1 MRGKPIERLKPRTA
15 QSVAEVLRDHVV
27 LELEGIDRMYLNVY
41 VPVLQAVEGVLKFI
55 RIHRGHPV
63 ASTAMVEPI
72 TRRFVESIE
81 RYVRDHN
88 IPMITFE
95 KGQRTDDIANQ
106 RRAAFTQ
113 NEGVVFVGKA
123 QEKCTVYRTE
133 KRHNPRTGKTY
144 AWIVKSTALVNHYYF
159 YCLDHDFGP
168 FFLKFCSYFPY
179 NAKLCLNGHEYVKRQ
194 LELRQIDYQALD
206 NGILSCADPKRLQAL
221 FHGLSGEKI
230 ESLLRKWLRLLP
242 HPFTAKDR
250 QAGYRY
256 QLSILQLELS
266 LTQVLDRP
274 VSGRIFFEEVIRE
287 NLDIGRPKQIQL
299 IFERWVTRG
308 TPGPFRTRVITDGV
322 IPSLHVDYKGTRSKQ
337 YHKEGRALRTETT
350 INNTRDF
357 YIGKSLRNLPALR
370 QIGFQANRR
379 LLQVEQI
386 SHDCLLSE
394 EAFQK
399 VNRPIQIDSQPGF
412 RSPLRRSASTSLMER
427 IIVVSTTPHWFLESQ
442 PSRESGA
449 STRPTIG

>member
-1 MRGKPIERLKPRTA
+1 MRGKPAEKLRFRTP

-27 LELEGIDRMYLNVY
+27 LEVEGIDRMYLNVY

-81 RYVRDHN
+81 RYIRDN
-88 IPMITFE
+88 YIPMITFE
-95 KGQRTDDIANQ
+95 KGQRKDDIANQ

-133 KRHNPRTGKTY
+133 KRHNPRTRKAY

-159 YCLDHDFGP
+159 YCLDRDCGP

-179 NAKLCLNGHEYVKRQ
+179 NAKLCLNGHEYLKRQ
-194 LELRQIDYQALD
+194 LELRQIEYQALD
-206 NGILSCADPKRLQAL
+206 HGILACADPKRLQAL
-221 FHGLSGEKI
+221 CNGLSGEKI

-256 QLSILQLELS
+256 PLSILHLEPS

-287 NLDIGRPKQIQL
+287 NLDIGRPKQVQL
-299 IFERWVTRG
+299 IFERWITRA
-308 TPGPFRTRVITDGV
+308 TPGAFRTRVITDGV
-322 IPSLHVDYKGTRSKQ
+322 IPSLHVDYKGTRIKQ
-337 YHKEGRALRTETT
+337 YHKEGRRFA
-350 INNTRDF
+350 D
-357 YIGKSLRNLPALR
+357 RNHH
-370 QIGFQANRR
+370 Q
-379 LLQVEQI
+379 
-386 SHDCLLSE
+386 
-394 EAFQK
+394 
-399 VNRPIQIDSQPGF
+399 
-412 RSPLRRSASTSLMER
+412 
-427 IIVVSTTPHWFLESQ
+427 
-442 PSRESGA
+442 
-449 STRPTIG
+449 